1 MRRQVSAV
9 AVAFVVAFVMGGA
22 IAHAQ
27 TVSAEITFPFAAGGK
42 EMAAGKY
49 SVDVVAGNLQLRLT
63 GPAGERMIMPVITLL
78 GRHDKDADAEFV
90 FDKVGGKT
98 LLSEVWMPGLD
109 GYLLVATSAPHDHA
123 VVGGSNPHK

>member
-1 MRRQVSAV
+1 MRRQVFAAAV
-9 AVAFVVAFVMGGA
+9 TFVVAFVMSGA
-22 IAHAQ
+22 MAHAQ
-27 TVSAEITFPFAAGGK
+27 SVSAEITFPFAAGGK

-49 SVDVVAGNLQLRLT
+49 SVDVAADFRLRLT
-63 GPAGERMIMPVITLL
+63 GPAGERVFMPVITLL

-98 LLSEVWMPGLD
+98 LLSEVWMPGRD
-109 GYLLVATSAPHDHA
+109 GYLLVATKAPHDHA

>member
-49 SVDVVAGNLQLRLT
+49 SVDVAGDFQLRLT

-98 LLSEVWMPGLD
+98 VLSEVWMPGLD

-123 VVGGSNPHK
+123 VVGGSNPRK

>member
-1 MRRQVSAV
+1 MRRQVSAT
-9 AVAFVVAFVMGGA
+9 AVAFVVAFAMGGA
-22 IAHAQ
+22 MAHAQ
-27 TVSAEITFPFAAGGK
+27 SVSAEITFPFAAGGK

-49 SVDVVAGNLQLRLT
+49 SVDVAADFQLRLT
-63 GPAGERMIMPVITLL
+63 GPAGERIFMPVITLL
-78 GRHDKDADAEFV
+78 GRHDKDADAELV

-123 VVGGSNPHK
+123 VVGGSNPRK

>member
-1 MRRQVSAV
+1 MRRQVSAA
-9 AVAFVVAFVMGGA
+9 AVVFVVAFAMGGA
-22 IAHAQ
+22 MAHAQ
-27 TVSAEITFPFAAGGK
+27 SVSAEITFPFAAGGK

-49 SVDVVAGNLQLRLT
+49 SVDVAADFRLRLT
-63 GPAGERMIMPVITLL
+63 GPAGVRVLMPVITLL

-98 LLSEVWMPGLD
+98 LLSEVWMPGRD
-109 GYLLVATSAPHDHA
+109 GYLLVATKERHEHT